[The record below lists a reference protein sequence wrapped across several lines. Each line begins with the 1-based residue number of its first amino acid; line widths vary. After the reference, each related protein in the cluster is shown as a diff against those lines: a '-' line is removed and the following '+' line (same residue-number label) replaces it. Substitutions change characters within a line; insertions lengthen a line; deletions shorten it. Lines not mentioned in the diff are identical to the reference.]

1 MRYAFFVAGTDTG
14 AGKTLVAAALLA
26 AAARRG
32 LRTVGVKPVASGCYR
47 VAGELRNDDAL
58 MLARAMSE
66 PLDYALVNPVA
77 LEPAIAPHI
86 ALAEAGLSLGA
97 ADLAARCGP
106 ALASAAEFAVVEGAG
121 GWRVPLNAHETLA
134 DTAAA
139 LALPVILVVA
149 MRLGCIN
156 HALLSAEAIRRD
168 GLRLA
173 GWVANY
179 VDPSMDRP
187 AENLATLERWL
198 PAPLLGTIPHLNS
211 PEAERAADCLNIEL
225 LLENGR

>member
-1 MRYAFFVAGTDTG
+1 MRHVYFVTGTDTG
-14 AGKTLVAAALLA
+14 AGKTLVAAALLVA
-26 AAARRG
+26 AGRRG
-32 LRTVGVKPVASGCYR
+32 LRTVGVKPVASGCDR

-58 MLARAMSE
+58 VLARAMSE
-66 PLDYALVNPVA
+66 SLAYELVNPVA

-86 ALAEAGLSLGA
+86 ALAEAGLSLSA
-97 ADLAARCGP
+97 ADLAARCRP
-106 ALASAAEFAVVEGAG
+106 ALATAADFAVVEGAG
-121 GWRVPLNAHETLA
+121 GWRVPLNEHETLA

-156 HALLSAEAIRRD
+156 HALLSAEAIRHD

-173 GWVANY
+173 AWVANY
-179 VDPSMDRP
+179 ADPAMGRP
-187 AENLATLERWL
+187 AENLATLKQWL
-198 PAPLLGTIPHLNS
+198 PAPLIGTIPALNS
-211 PEAERAADCLNIEL
+211 PAPEQAADWLNIEL

>member
-1 MRYAFFVAGTDTG
+1 MRHVYFVTGTDTG
-14 AGKTLVAAALLA
+14 AGKTLVAAALLVA
-26 AAARRG
+26 AGRRG
-32 LRTVGVKPVASGCYR
+32 LRTVGVKPVASGCDR

-58 MLARAMSE
+58 VLARAMSE
-66 PLDYALVNPVA
+66 PLAYELVNPVA

-86 ALAEAGLSLGA
+86 ALAEAGLSLSA
-97 ADLAARCGP
+97 ADLAARCRP
-106 ALASAAEFAVVEGAG
+106 ALATAADFAVVEGAG
-121 GWRVPLNAHETLA
+121 GWRVPLNEHETLA

-156 HALLSAEAIRRD
+156 HALLSAEAIRHD

-173 GWVANY
+173 AWVANY
-179 VDPSMDRP
+179 ADPSMGRP
-187 AENLATLERWL
+187 AENLATLKQWL
-198 PAPLLGTIPHLNS
+198 PAPLIGTIPALNS
-211 PEAERAADCLNIEL
+211 PAPEQAADWLNIEL

>member
-1 MRYAFFVAGTDTG
+1 MRHVYFVTGTDTG
-14 AGKTLVAAALLA
+14 AGKTLVAAALLVA
-26 AAARRG
+26 AGRRG
-32 LRTVGVKPVASGCYR
+32 LRTVGVKPVASGCDR

-58 MLARAMSE
+58 VLARAMSE
-66 PLDYALVNPVA
+66 PLAYELVNPVA

-86 ALAEAGLSLGA
+86 ALAEAGLSLSA
-97 ADLAARCGP
+97 ADLAARCRP
-106 ALASAAEFAVVEGAG
+106 ALATAADFAVVEGAG
-121 GWRVPLNAHETLA
+121 GWRVPLNEHETLA

-156 HALLSAEAIRRD
+156 HALLSAEAIRHD

-173 GWVANY
+173 AWVANY
-179 VDPSMDRP
+179 ADPAMGRP
-187 AENLATLERWL
+187 AENLATLKQWL
-198 PAPLLGTIPHLNS
+198 PAPLIGTIPALNS
-211 PEAERAADCLNIEL
+211 PAPEQAADWLNIEL